1 MAALKDRLKA
11 DRVAAMKARDQVAKD
26 TLAMALTAIQLEE
39 VAGDAARAFSDDEVP
54 AVLTREVAKRKDSAQ
69 AYAAGHRQDLVDQE
83 LAEADV
89 LQAYLPARL
98 TEAEV
103 DALVADEVTA
113 AAQALGSQPTMRQMG
128 QVIKAVNA
136 RAQGRADGSAIAAM
150 VKAALA

>member
-1 MAALKDRLKA
+1 M
-11 DRVAAMKARDQVAKD
+11 
-26 TLAMALTAIQLEE
+26 
-39 VAGDAARAFSDDEVP
+39 
-54 AVLTREVAKRKDSAQ
+54 
-69 AYAAGHRQDLVDQE
+69 DQE

-136 RAQGRADGSAIAAM
+136 RAQGRADGSAIAAK

>member
-39 VAGDAARAFSDDEVP
+39 VAGDAARELSDDELL

-69 AYAAGHRQDLVDQE
+69 AYAAGHRQDLVDHE

-136 RAQGRADGSAIAAM
+136 RAQGRADGSAIAAK

>member
-39 VAGDAARAFSDDEVP
+39 VAGDAARELSDDEVL

-69 AYAAGHRQDLVDQE
+69 AYAAGHRQDLVDHE

-136 RAQGRADGSAIAAM
+136 RAQGRADGSAIAAK